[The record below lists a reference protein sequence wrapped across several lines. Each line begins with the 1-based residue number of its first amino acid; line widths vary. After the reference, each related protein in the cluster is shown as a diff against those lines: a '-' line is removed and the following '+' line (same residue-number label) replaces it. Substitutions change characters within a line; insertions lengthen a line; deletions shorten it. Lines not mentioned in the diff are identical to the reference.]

1 MAVGLGLVK
10 KKGEDITVESLQKMF
25 PDKKNTINDKT
36 VELIKECV
44 DNPEFDG
51 YKLLDTMTNYQNVMV
66 KNSASMSQ
74 YLDAVR
80 YSAYLESNDSAVDA
94 YVKTFGN
101 RKFVQD
107 RRDQDTDS
115 VGYRELTS
123 AASRFRKSPMV
134 VDILTQADVPLYL
147 MLQGARIQMA
157 MVLSNE
163 AMTAAYSKDRIA
175 AADKFLTHV
184 KPPEGMK
191 IELDVGVSGNTVN
204 ALDELRKATEKLAIA
219 QSDSIK
225 AGVAVK
231 YIAESSIVD
240 AEIEDE

>member
-10 KKGEDITVESLQKMF
+10 KKGEDITVESLQSMF
-25 PDKKNTINDKT
+25 PDKKSTISDKT

-51 YKLLDTMTNYQNVMV
+51 YKLLDTMTNYQNVMS
-66 KNSASMSQ
+66 KNSASMGQ
-74 YLDAVR
+74 YLDAIKF
-80 YSAYLESNDSAVDA
+80 SSYLESDDSAVNA
-94 YVKTFGN
+94 YVRTFGS
-101 RKFVQD
+101 RVFVQE
-107 RRDQDTDS
+107 RRDLESDS

-123 AASRFRKSPMV
+123 AAARFRKSPMV

-147 MLQGARIQMA
+147 MFQGQRMQMA

-191 IELDVGVSGNTVN
+191 IELDVGVGGDTVN

-231 YIAESSIVD
+231 YIAESAIIDVEVS
-240 AEIEDE
+240 E